1 MKVILRSDISGVG
14 KRGDIVNVADGH
26 ARNYLLPRGLAILA
40 SDGAVQQ
47 ATKMRKAR
55 DLREAKDRDDA
66 LAQANLLSGKVIS
79 VVGKAGNEGR
89 LFGSITAAE
98 IVSAVGSQTGIEID
112 RRKVIMGD
120 HIKTLGNHE
129 VTVRLHS
136 DVDAVL
142 KLNIVAG

>member
-26 ARNYLLPRGLAILA
+26 ARNYLFPRGLAIVA
-40 SDGAVQQ
+40 SDGAMDQ
-47 ATKMRKAR
+47 ASKMRKAR

-66 LAQANLLSGKVIS
+66 IAQSNILASKVIT

-89 LFGSITAAE
+89 LFGSITAAD
-98 IVSAVGSQTGIEID
+98 IATAVAKQTGVEID
-112 RRKVIMGD
+112 RRKVVVGD
-120 HIKTLGNHE
+120 HIKTLGDHE

-136 DVDAVL
+136 DVDAIL
-142 KLNIVAG
+142 KISVTAG

>member
-26 ARNYLLPRGLAILA
+26 ARNYLFPRGLAIVA
-40 SDGAVQQ
+40 SDGAMDQ
-47 ATKMRKAR
+47 AAKMRKAR

-66 LAQANLLSGKVIS
+66 LAQANILTAKVIT

-89 LFGSITAAE
+89 LFGSITAAD
-98 IVSAVGSQTGIEID
+98 IATAVAKQTGIEID
-112 RRKVIMGD
+112 RRKVVVSD
-120 HIKTLGNHE
+120 HIKTLGEHE

-136 DVDAVL
+136 DVDTVL
-142 KLNIVAG
+142 KLSVTAG

>member
-26 ARNYLLPRGLAILA
+26 ARNFLFPRGLAIVA
-40 SDGAVQQ
+40 SDGAMDQ
-47 ATKMRKAR
+47 ASKMRKAR

-66 LAQANLLSGKVIS
+66 IAQSNILASKVIT

-89 LFGSITAAE
+89 LFGSITAAD
-98 IVSAVGSQTGIEID
+98 IASAVAKQTGIEID
-112 RRKVIMGD
+112 RRKVVVGD
-120 HIKTLGNHE
+120 HIKTLGDHE

-142 KLNIVAG
+142 KLSVTAG

>member
-26 ARNYLLPRGLAILA
+26 ARNYLFPRGLAIVA
-40 SDGAVQQ
+40 SDGAMDQ
-47 ATKMRKAR
+47 ASKMRKAR

-66 LAQANLLSGKVIS
+66 IAQSNILASKVIT

-89 LFGSITAAE
+89 LFGSITAAD
-98 IVSAVGSQTGIEID
+98 IATAVAKQTGVEID
-112 RRKVIMGD
+112 RRKVVVGD
-120 HIKTLGNHE
+120 HIKTLGDHE

-142 KLNIVAG
+142 KISVTAG

>member
-26 ARNYLLPRGLAILA
+26 ARNYLFPRGLAIVA
-40 SDGAVQQ
+40 SDGAMDQ
-47 ATKMRKAR
+47 AAKMRKAR

-66 LAQANLLSGKVIS
+66 LAQSNILTAKVIT

-89 LFGSITAAE
+89 LFGSITAAD
-98 IVSAVGSQTGIEID
+98 IATAVAKQTGIEID
-112 RRKVIMGD
+112 RRKVVVSD
-120 HIKTLGNHE
+120 HIKTLGDHE

-136 DVDAVL
+136 DVDTVL
-142 KLNIVAG
+142 KLSVTAG